1 MIKSKEIY
9 LDYASAT
16 PIEREVIEVIHKSL
30 KEDFAN
36 PSAIH
41 KNGVQVKNK
50 LEKAREEI
58 AEILGVHMDEI
69 VFTSSATESNNL
81 AILGIVKKFTELF
94 LEMHTYSPAGELLC
108 SARQPAQGI
117 SKNTRRTF
125 LLPHIV
131 TTNIEHPAV
140 LEVCKY
146 LEETKLAEVT
156 YVAVEKN
163 GIVDPK
169 KIKNAL
175 KENTIL
181 VSVMYAN
188 NEIGTIQPIMEI
200 AKEIRHYR
208 KAKTE
213 SFSNGLAESAKQT
226 KEDRGPEKNLL
237 TLRSLP
243 FFHTD
248 ATQAINYLPIK
259 VEKLGV
265 DLMSF
270 NGSKIYGPK
279 GTGVLF
285 IKRNILINS
294 ISFGGEQELGL
305 RPGTE
310 NVANIL
316 GLAEAL
322 KITEKVKEKE
332 TARLIKLRDY
342 FIKELFN
349 LQNQNKKFSRVLG
362 LGPDQLEN
370 LYFDF
375 VINGDSKNRLPNNVN
390 ITIPQIPSDLLL
402 LELSARGIY
411 VSEKS
416 ACKSGDKAS
425 SYVIN
430 ALNGNKIKAKKICTK
445 KDMENNSL
453 RFSLGRGTTKA
464 DIDYTLKALSEI
476 LTKLKKWYN

>member
-1 MIKSKEIY
+1 MRKSKLKSNLPVKALASVGEIY

-16 PIEREVIEVIHKSL
+16 PLEGEVIEVINKSL

-41 KNGVQVKNK
+41 KTGVSVKNK
-50 LEKAREEI
+50 LEKARGEM
-58 AEILGVHMDEI
+58 AEIIGAHSNEI
-69 VFTSSATESNNL
+69 FFTSSATESNNL
-81 AILGIVKKFTELF
+81 AILGIVKKFTEL
-94 LEMHTYSPAGELLC
+94 S
-108 SARQPAQGI
+108 
-117 SKNTRRTF
+117 

-140 LEVCKY
+140 LEVCRY
-146 LEETKLAEVT
+146 LEKTKQAEVT
-156 YVAVEKN
+156 YVEVEKN

-175 KENTIL
+175 KENTVL

-200 AKEIRHYR
+200 AKEIRHF
-208 KAKTE
+208 KKTRLLE
-213 SFSNGLAESAKQT
+213 NFRAGLAP
-226 KEDRGPEKNLL
+226 DRGPEKILL
-237 TLRSLP
+237 GDSSVILP
-243 FFHTD
+243 VFHTD

-259 VEKLGV
+259 VEKLGI

-279 GTGVLF
+279 GTGVLYV
-285 IKRNILINS
+285 KRNTPISSIL
-294 ISFGGEQELGL
+294 FGGEQEFGL
-305 RPGTE
+305 RSGTE

-322 KITEKVKEKE
+322 KITEKMKEKE
-332 TARLIKLRDY
+332 SVRLIKLRDY
-342 FIKELFN
+342 FFEKLLKLDSVIK
-349 LQNQNKKFSRVLG
+349 
-362 LGPDQLEN
+362 
-370 LYFDF
+370 
-375 VINGDSKNRLPNNVN
+375 INGDLINRLPNNIN
-390 ITIPQIPSDLLL
+390 ITIPKIPSDLML
-402 LELSARGIY
+402 LELSTRGIY

-416 ACKSGDKAS
+416 ACKSGDKDS
-425 SYVIN
+425 SYVID

-453 RFSLGRGTTKA
+453 RFSLGRGTTKTG
-464 DIDYTLKALSEI
+464 IDYTLKSLFEI